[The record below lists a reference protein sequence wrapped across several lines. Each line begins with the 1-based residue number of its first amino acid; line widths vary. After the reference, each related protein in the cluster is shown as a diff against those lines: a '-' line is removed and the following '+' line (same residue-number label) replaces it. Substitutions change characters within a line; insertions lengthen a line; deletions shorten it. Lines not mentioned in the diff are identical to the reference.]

1 MEWDLN
7 LNYKGKWFKQKATVE
22 YSSRQILRIRV
33 DGKKGSLLLQND
45 YPAVRFANSKK
56 GVHWKI
62 REGTLNAGD
71 KDSAQLLVDI
81 FKQLEKAMKDDFDKI
96 FPKEL
101 F

>member
-7 LNYKGKWFKQKATVE
+7 LNYKGKLFKQKATVE

-33 DGKKGSLLLQND
+33 EGKKSSLLLQND
-45 YPAVRFANSKK
+45 YPALRFANSKK

-96 FPKEL
+96 FPQEL

>member
-7 LNYKGKWFKQKATVE
+7 LNYKGKRFKQKATVE

-33 DGKKGSLLLQND
+33 EGKKSSLLLQND
-45 YPAVRFANSKK
+45 YPALRFANSKK

-96 FPKEL
+96 YPQEL